1 MAYVG
6 QGIKGGTFSVLDTSG
21 NTYNGS
27 NVTFDL
33 GTHVSSPAQLLVSH
47 DGVIQKPVTDYILA
61 SGGTQITFTTAPAS
75 GASIF
80 ITEIS
85 GAVGAPMNRD
95 INGDELILDAD
106 ADTSITA
113 DTDDQIDIRI
123 AGADD
128 FQFTANTFLVQ
139 TGSKID
145 INGTELILDADADT
159 SITADTDDQI
169 DFKIGNTDI
178 LKFTNSSSNIR
189 IDAVVS
195 DKDIIFGG
203 NDDGSSTDALTL
215 DMSDNGAATF
225 NDDIYIYDDKG
236 IYFGTGVDFALG
248 ANAGE
253 TEFVIS
259 KGSTTTGGTGGKQN
273 FIPTTD
279 GVYVDLFAT
288 EGKGPAHGL
297 YQDDGDDNGD
307 KWRYGQGASDGD
319 ANDIIA
325 WAHYGTGSWVHKMR
339 IYTNGNFATSGT
351 HAASQSFDYA
361 EFWEWKTELAND
373 DKITETYGMT
383 VVLDG
388 DKVRL
393 AEAGEEAKVLG
404 VVRPNNTSTMV
415 GGGQEIEYKDKY
427 EKNVWGEIQYE
438 EYTQVTWEDTYN
450 NVTVK
455 HSYMKDRIP
464 AKRIRHGAVKSQE
477 NWHTLESNFEKD
489 KDGNTIDLVVPST
502 SSQKTAANYVERTTY
517 GKDKGEH
524 KAGDKLMRPKLNS
537 SYDFTKSKSY
547 QGRDKRRKEWCV
559 VGLLGQVEVR
569 DSAIVPTSWYKMK
582 NIGTG
587 IDLYYIK

>member
-559 VGLLGQVEVR
+559 VGYLEQLNQ
-569 DSAIVPTSWYKMK
+569 
-582 NIGTG
+582 
-587 IDLYYIK
+587 

>member
-1 MAYVG
+1 MALSKVGLYGPATTDTAAGDNAAIGYTASEGLILTG
-6 QGIKGGTFSVLDTSG
+6 QGSTSDITIKNDADSTIASVATGTTVLDFQ
-21 NTYNGS
+21 N
-27 NVTFDL
+27 NVTL
-33 GTHVSSPAQLLVSH
+33 Q
-47 DGVIQKPVTDYILA
+47 
-61 SGGTQITFTTAPAS
+61 
-75 GASIF
+75 
-80 ITEIS
+80 
-85 GAVGAPMNRD
+85 
-95 INGDELILDAD
+95 
-106 ADTSITA
+106 
-113 DTDDQIDIRI
+113 
-123 AGADD
+123 
-128 FQFTANTFLVQ
+128 
-139 TGSKID
+139 
-145 INGTELILDADADT
+145 
-159 SITADTDDQI
+159 
-169 DFKIGNTDI
+169 
-178 LKFTNSSSNIR
+178 
-189 IDAVVS
+189 
-195 DKDIIFGG
+195 
-203 NDDGSSTDALTL
+203 
-215 DMSDNGAATF
+215 
-225 NDDIYIYDDKG
+225 DDKG
-236 IYFGTGVDFALG
+236 ILFGTGSDFALG
-248 ANAGE
+248 ANGGE

-259 KGSTTTGGTGGKQN
+259 KGSTTTGGTTGKWT

-279 GVYVDLFAT
+279 GVYVDLFGT

-297 YQDDGDDNGD
+297 YQDDGDDND
-307 KWRYGQGASDGD
+307 DLWRYGQGSSDGD
-319 ANDIIA
+319 ANGIIS
-325 WAHYGTGSWVHKMR
+325 WSHYGTGSWTHKMR
-339 IYTNGNFATSGT
+339 IYTTGNFATSGT

-415 GGGQEIEYKDKY
+415 GGGQELEYKDKY
-427 EKNVWGEIQYE
+427 EKNVWGETQYE

-450 NVTVK
+450 DVTVK

-569 DSAIVPTSWYKMK
+569 DSAIVPTSWTKMK
-582 NIGTG
+582 NLESG